1 MPVYGAALMYSP
13 LTRSCR
19 VKRPASLILT
29 LARAFGILLTVAFGI
44 LLTVAFGILLTAAF
58 SILLTVAFSI
68 LLTLPVAI
76 LLLVA
81 PLRILLLVAPFAVA
95 LFVSHLLP
103 PQISFFVRSGH
114 GPMMRRP
121 AIFYTRRQEYGILY
135 ANKEKYI

>member
-13 LTRSCR
+13 LTRPCR

-44 LLTVAFGILLTAAF
+44 LLTA
-58 SILLTVAFSI
+58 AFSI

>member
-13 LTRSCR
+13 LTRPCR

-29 LARAFGILLTVAFGI
+29 LARAFGILLTVAFG
-44 LLTVAFGILLTAAF
+44 
-58 SILLTVAFSI
+58 ILLTVAFSI

>member
-13 LTRSCR
+13 LTRPCR

-29 LARAFGILLTVAFGI
+29 LARAFGILLT
-44 LLTVAFGILLTAAF
+44 AAF
-58 SILLTVAFSI
+58 SILLTAAFSI

-76 LLLVA
+76 LLLSA
-81 PLRILLLVAPFAVA
+81 PLRILLLVAPLAVA

>member
-1 MPVYGAALMYSP
+1 MRKAALLCRFMGAALMYSP

-29 LARAFGILLTVAFGI
+29 LARAFGILLTA
-44 LLTVAFGILLTAAF
+44 
-58 SILLTVAFSI
+58 AFSI